1 MFSRSRNTI
10 LSLCAVLAFL
20 ASGCSNSTYGP
31 YNGGTSSATPA
42 KTSPNTVTIS
52 NFAFGPSTLTIAKGT
67 AVTWQNNDAVA
78 HTATSDAGKWD
89 SGNII
94 PGASKSVTFDS
105 VGTFPYHCAVH
116 PMMTAS
122 IIVQ

>member
-1 MFSRSRNTI
+1 MTI
-10 LSLCAVLAFL
+10 LSICAALTLLAL
-20 ASGCSNSTYGP
+20 GCSNSTYGP
-31 YNGGTSSATPA
+31 DSGGNSTSTPA

-89 SGNII
+89 TGNII
-94 PGASKSVTFDS
+94 SGGSKSVTFDS

-122 IIVQ
+122 IVVQ